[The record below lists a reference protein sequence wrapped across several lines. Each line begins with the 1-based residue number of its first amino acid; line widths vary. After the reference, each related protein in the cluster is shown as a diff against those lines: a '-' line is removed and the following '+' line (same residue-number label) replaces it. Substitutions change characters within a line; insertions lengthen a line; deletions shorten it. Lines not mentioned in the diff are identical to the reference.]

1 MLKDYITKET
11 LRKINSDKHF
21 SLLLEENN
29 TSGTSL
35 VITLLNKLFSENSFL
50 AFHFIFFIW
59 ETLLQFWIK
68 TMVEHSALLKVFSTK
83 ILFWKYSEVNSRI
96 TDLKFYHFFLEKKK
110 IHSLIFIKMLSK
122 FKTNAPDWSL
132 CCRLWINFYTIS
144 GSFFDDVFEYG
155 FWHAEPWI

>member
-110 IHSLIFIKMLSK
+110 KFIRLFLSK
-122 FKTNAPDWSL
+122 CYQSL
-132 CCRLWINFYTIS
+132 KQTHQIEVSVVVC
-144 GSFFDDVFEYG
+144 E
-155 FWHAEPWI
+155 